1 MYSDNIQD
9 AAIKEHIERVVAN
22 PEGLGRV
29 CEFLINLVSSQS
41 SPSID
46 SMGSHIRSKLLQEIE
61 LFCKTFMEEKDSPG
75 NH

>member
-9 AAIKEHIERVVAN
+9 VAIKEHIERVVAN
-22 PEGLGRV
+22 PDGLGRV

-46 SMGSHIRSKLLQEIE
+46 SMGISYK
-61 LFCKTFMEEKDSPG
+61 K
-75 NH
+75 